1 MCWSDIRG
9 WVAFICILLSHAA
22 CQSEMDDGG
31 GSGLDKTAEV
41 SFHFIGSGNAVSV
54 RSVLGKDDI
63 ETKITDATLASY
75 DSDGKLVN
83 AIYYENAGGKLQL
96 YLSGSKENNVYAL
109 VNMGDMTNAFPLHET
124 SVGDIVYIVDSYED
138 IALNGIPMCGVVKD
152 CSYKSGMS
160 VQIPLERL
168 FARLNARILHTGLT
182 GASSTAVYAYTM
194 CNKSIWLRQ
203 ANSRLKPFSDD
214 GSRAET
220 VDDALYVSDYNE
232 NLNDR
237 NAYEGSLSA
246 SQLGPGVGYFQDT
259 TIVLYVPENIQGML
273 LPGNKD
279 PFAKTG
285 ENISGIGGKSYD
297 RLCTYLEL
305 NASKPSKGDGFGGD
319 LTYRCYLGADNVSDF
334 SIRRNTRYDLTVSLT
349 DGGFHLN
356 NWKVVRGEGWSDVR
370 SLYFVDEP
378 YVIYPGTVNNI
389 ILHYNR
395 TSSSANAG
403 SVGSVSELMYEFDAE
418 AMAKAG
424 LTCEFMGTEKT
435 VGKNGYS
442 DFYFKVTASSDA
454 ETGVMFP
461 IKASTADGVKSD
473 VTMLQ
478 VAEIG
483 SLVPVWTF
491 LPKYVSQ
498 TGELTVAGVVEG
510 LRPLSVKVSDPTVLN
525 CHASGADSFSVTAL
539 RPGEA
544 EIQVSNKDG
553 TQTLNIE
560 MNILAPKLRVSDVSV
575 ALNPDGEYA
584 SLDYLYVDESGE
596 PISNVDEDA
605 YRAYLL
611 PSVTGS
617 SYISVNPDMSS
628 IRMYIGRL
636 YHNGAQIPV
645 GNYCD
650 VKIEASDCLLSG
662 SHAMRVFVVDPFG
675 GMPAVYGGRIDDYT
689 LLSTSDVPA
698 AVRKSFEKEISADV
712 NSVFEVPQVKSNE
725 VYVSSSLNPLWAGDY
740 SYDNEMFRSLYL
752 HDDQSS
758 ALGASVSVRANVL
771 TRSAKH
777 SAGKHELALH
787 VKNRHSGEYLSWT
800 VAILDVYVHA
810 VIGASASFGSFV
822 CSYPSGDSWGGSSVA
837 EIYNTI
843 AGVNIYSP
851 TSSDKICY
859 MDVSVDFLTD
869 ADNVRVLNMMRQ
881 GVDNHQNVMDGLDIV
896 RPSVDDG
903 QQNTDLRVM
912 YSVGVGDGQRFTICG
927 EAYGMRKGIGA
938 MLYRAL
944 AIPSRSETLTEQQM
958 IALFLGSGA
967 SDGMTTSKYA
977 PCYTIH
983 DMNKGTDMS
992 KNTVSKN
999 VPLYFSPS
1007 SFSSYRDASGRG
1019 YHVIHP
1025 LESIVPGAWGWSNL
1039 L

>member
-1 MCWSDIRG
+1 M
-9 WVAFICILLSHAA
+9 AFFFILLSSAA
-22 CQSEMDDGG
+22 CQREMDDGRN
-31 GSGLDKTAEV
+31 SDLNRTAEF
-41 SFHFIGSGNAVSV
+41 SFHLIGSGDAVST

-232 NLNDR
+232 NLDDR

-285 ENISGIGGKSYD
+285 ENISGIGGKNYD

-319 LTYRCYLGADNVSDF
+319 LTYRCYLGSDNVSDF

-378 YVIYPGTVNNI
+378 YVIYPGTVNNVI
-389 ILHYNR
+389 IHYNR

-498 TGELTVAGVVEG
+498 TGELTVAGAVEG

-525 CHASGADSFSVTAL
+525 CSPSGTDSFSVTAL

-553 TQTLNIE
+553 TQSLNIK
-560 MNILAPKLRVSDVSV
+560 MSISAPKLRVSDVSV

-584 SLDYLYVDESGE
+584 SLDYLYVDESGD
-596 PISNVDEDA
+596 PISNVDEEA
-605 YRAYLL
+605 YRSYLL
-611 PSVTGS
+611 PSVSGS
-617 SYISVNPDMSS
+617 SYVSVNPDMSS
-628 IRMYIGRL
+628 IGMCISKL
-636 YHNGAQIPV
+636 YQNGAQIPV

-650 VKIEASDCLLSG
+650 VKISASDCQAAG
-662 SHAMRVFVVDPFG
+662 SHAIKVFVVDPFS
-675 GMPAVYGGRIDDYT
+675 GMPAVYDGRIDDYT
-689 LLSTSDVPA
+689 LLSTSNVPA
-698 AVRKSFEKEISADV
+698 AVRKYFEKEISASV
-712 NSVFEVPQVKSNE
+712 NAVFEVPQIKSGE
-725 VYVSSSLNPLWAGDY
+725 MYVSSSLTPLWPDY
-740 SYDNEMFRSLYL
+740 SFGNEMFRSSYA
-752 HDDQSS
+752 HNDQSS
-758 ALGASVSVRANVL
+758 SLGASVSVRANVF
-771 TRSAKH
+771 TQSAKH

-787 VKNRHSGEYLSWT
+787 VKNRHSGEFLSKT
-800 VAILDVYVHA
+800 VAILDVYVHTA
-810 VIGASASFGSFV
+810 IGASASFGSLV
-822 CSYPSGDSWGGSSVA
+822 CSYPSGGSASSSTVA
-837 EIYNTI
+837 GIYNSI
-843 AGVNIYSP
+843 AGLNLYSP
-851 TSSDKICY
+851 TSSNKIFY

-869 ADNVRVLNMMRQ
+869 ISNVRVLNQMRQ
-881 GVDNHQNVMDGLDIV
+881 GVDNHQNVMNGLDLV
-896 RPSVDDG
+896 RPSVNDG
-903 QQNTDLRVM
+903 QQNTGLRVL
-912 YSVGVGDGQRFTICG
+912 YSVCVGGGQRLSVCG
-927 EAYGMRKGIGA
+927 ETYGMRRGIGA
-938 MLYRAL
+938 MLYRSL
-944 AIPSRSETLTEQQM
+944 AIPSRSETMTEQQ
-958 IALFLGSGA
+958 IKALFLGPGA
-967 SDGMTTSKYA
+967 SNGATTSTYA
-977 PCYTIH
+977 PCYTLH

-1019 YHVIHP
+1019 YHVIYP
-1025 LESIVPGAWGWSNL
+1025 LESIVPGTWGWSNL

>member
-1 MCWSDIRG
+1 M
-9 WVAFICILLSHAA
+9 AFLFILLSSAA
-22 CQSEMDDGG
+22 CQREMDDGRN
-31 GSGLDKTAEV
+31 SDLNRTAEF
-41 SFHFIGSGNAVSV
+41 SFHLIGSGDAVST

-232 NLNDR
+232 NLDDR

-285 ENISGIGGKSYD
+285 ENISGIGGKNYD

-319 LTYRCYLGADNVSDF
+319 LTYRCYLGSDNVSDF

-378 YVIYPGTVNNI
+378 YVIYPGTVNNVI
-389 ILHYNR
+389 IHYNR

-442 DFYFKVTASSDA
+442 DFYFKVTASPDA
-454 ETGVMFP
+454 KTGVAFP

-473 VTMLQ
+473 ATVVH

-491 LPKYVSQ
+491 SPAYVSQ
-498 TGELTVAGVVEG
+498 TGVLSIAGAVEG
-510 LRPLSVKVSDPTVLN
+510 LKPLTVNVSDPSVLS
-525 CHASGADSFSVTAL
+525 CSDAGADSFKVTAL
-539 RPGEA
+539 RPGET
-544 EIQVSNKDG
+544 EIQVSNRDG
-553 TQTLNIE
+553 SQTLSFK
-560 MNILAPKLRVSDVSV
+560 LSVAAPELRVSDVSV

-584 SLDYLYVDESGE
+584 SLDYQYVDKEGE
-596 PISNVDEDA
+596 PITNVDEAA
-605 YRAYLL
+605 YKAYLL
-611 PSVTGS
+611 PSVSGCD
-617 SYISVNPDMSS
+617 YISVDPDMSS
-628 IRMYIGRL
+628 IRMYISKF
-636 YHNGAQIPV
+636 HVNGAQLPV
-645 GNYCD
+645 GNYCE
-650 VKIEASDCLLSG
+650 VKIAASDCKTAG
-662 SHAMRVFVVDPFG
+662 NHAMRVFVVDPFG
-675 GMPAVYGGRIDDYT
+675 GMPAVYDGRIDDYT
-689 LLSTSDVPA
+689 LLSFSDVPP
-698 AVRKSFEKEISADV
+698 AVRKYFEKEITTPL
-712 NSVFEVPQVKSNE
+712 NMKFEVPQVKSNPI
-725 VYVSSSLNPLWAGDY
+725 YVSSSLVPLWEGTFSFENEALASGYSHGD
-740 SYDNEMFRSLYL
+740 
-752 HDDQSS
+752 SS
-758 ALGASVSVRANVL
+758 SSLGASVSVKAKSV
-771 TRSAKH
+771 TRESKH

-787 VKNRHSGEYLSWT
+787 VRNRHSGEYLSWT
-800 VAILDVYVHA
+800 VAHLDVYVHTA
-810 VIGASASFGSFV
+810 IGAEAVFGSLV
-822 CSYPSGDSWGGSSVA
+822 SNYPSGVPATSTVA
-837 EIYNTI
+837 GIYNSI
-843 AGVNIYSP
+843 AGLNAYSA
-851 TSSDKICY
+851 TSSNSIY
-859 MDVSVDFLTD
+859 FMDVSVDFLTD
-869 ADNVRVLNMMRQ
+869 ASNVLVFNSMCH
-881 GVDNHQNVMDGLDIV
+881 GVDNHQNVMNGLDLIT
-896 RPSVDDG
+896 PSVQDG
-903 QQNTDLRVM
+903 KYDVNIRTL
-912 YSVGVGDGQRFTICG
+912 YSVCVGGGQRVGVCG
-927 EAYGMRKGIGA
+927 ETYGKRQGIGA

-944 AIPSRSETLTEQQM
+944 AVPARSETLTQQQLM
-958 IALFLGSGA
+958 TLFMGPSALSGK
-967 SDGMTTSKYA
+967 TTSTYA
-977 PCYTIH
+977 PCYLLH
-983 DMNKGTDMS
+983 DMNKGSDMS

-999 VPLYFSPS
+999 APFYFSPTAY
-1007 SFSSYRDASGRG
+1007 SSYRDASGRG

-1025 LESIVPGAWGWSNL
+1025 LESIVPDTWGWTNL

>member
-1 MCWSDIRG
+1 MCWSNIRG

-31 GSGLDKTAEV
+31 DSGLDKTAEV

-54 RSVLGKDDI
+54 RSVLGKEDI

-83 AIYYENAGGKLQL
+83 AIYYGDASGRLQL
-96 YLSGSKENNVYAL
+96 YLSGSKENNIYAL
-109 VNMGDMTNAFPLHET
+109 VNMGDMTNAFPLDET
-124 SVGDIVYIVDSYED
+124 AVEEIVYMVDSYED

-160 VQIPLERL
+160 VRIPLERL
-168 FARLNARILHTGLT
+168 FARLNARILHTGLN
-182 GASSTAVYAYTM
+182 GASSTAAYAYTM

-203 ANSRLKPFSDD
+203 ANSRLKPFSAD
-214 GSRAET
+214 GSKADT
-220 VDDALYVSDYNE
+220 AADVLDVSDYNE
-232 NLNDR
+232 NLDDR
-237 NAYEGSLSA
+237 NAYEGSLSV

-259 TIVLYVPENIQGML
+259 TVVLYVPENIQGML

-305 NASKPSKGDGFGGD
+305 NASKPNRGEGFSGDI
-319 LTYRCYLGADNVSDF
+319 TYRCYLGSDNVSDF
-334 SIRRNTRYDLTVSLT
+334 SIRRNTRYDLTLSLT

-356 NWKVVRGEGWSDVR
+356 NWKVVRGEGWSDIR

-395 TSSSANAG
+395 TDSSVNAG
-403 SVGSVSELMYEFDAE
+403 SAGSVSELTYEFNAE
-418 AMAKAG
+418 AMEEAG
-424 LTCEFMGTEKT
+424 LICEFMGTEKT

-442 DFYFKVTASSDA
+442 DFYFKVTASADA
-454 ETGVMFP
+454 RTGVMFP
-461 IKASTADGVKSD
+461 VKASTADGVKSD
-473 VTMLQ
+473 VTVLQ
-478 VAEIG
+478 VAQIG

-491 LPKYVSQ
+491 CPKYVSQ
-498 TGELTVAGVVEG
+498 TGKLTVAGAVEG

-525 CHASGADSFSVTAL
+525 CHALGADSFSVTAL

-553 TQTLNIE
+553 SQTLNIK

-611 PSVTGS
+611 PSVSGS

-628 IRMYIGRL
+628 IKMYIGSL
-636 YHNGAQIPV
+636 YQDGAQIPV

-650 VKIEASDCLLSG
+650 VKIKASDCLLSG
-662 SHAMRVFVVDPFG
+662 THSMRVFIVDPFG

-712 NSVFEVPQVKSNE
+712 NSVFEVPQIKSDV
-725 VYVSSSLNPLWAGDY
+725 VYVSSSLKPLWAGDY
-740 SYDNEMFRSLYL
+740 SYDNDMFRSSYL
-752 HDDQSS
+752 HDDLSS
-758 ALGASVSVRANVL
+758 SLGASVSVQANAL
-771 TRSAKH
+771 TRSARH

-787 VKNRHSGEYLSWT
+787 VKNRHSGEYLSRT
-800 VAILDVYVHA
+800 VAVLDVYVHV
-810 VIGASASFGSFV
+810 VIGASASFGSLV
-822 CSYPSGDSWGGSSVA
+822 CSYPSGGASGSSSVA
-837 EIYNTI
+837 AIYNSI
-843 AGVNIYSP
+843 AGRDIYSP
-851 TSSDKICY
+851 TSSNKICY
-859 MDVSVDFLTD
+859 MDVFVDFLTD
-869 ADNVRVLNMMRQ
+869 ISNVRVLNLMRQ
-881 GVDNHQNVMDGLDIV
+881 GVDSHRNVMDGLDVV
-896 RPSVDDG
+896 RPSVNDG
-903 QQNTDLRVM
+903 QMNTDLRVL
-912 YSVGVGDGQRFTICG
+912 YSVGAGDGQRLAMCG
-927 EAYGMRKGIGA
+927 ETYGMRRGIGA

-944 AIPSRSETLTEQQM
+944 AFPSRSETLTEQQM
-958 IALFLGSGA
+958 MALFLGPGVSN
-967 SDGMTTSKYA
+967 GMTTSKYA

-983 DMNKGTDMS
+983 DMNKGADVLE
-992 KNTVSKN
+992 NAVSKKA
-999 VPLYFSPS
+999 PFYFSPS
-1007 SFSSYRDASGRG
+1007 SFSSCQDASGRG

-1025 LESIVPGAWGWSNL
+1025 LESIIPGTWGWSNL